1 MSTTTTAPDL
11 TSLHHPHFLAGELTF
26 RDSYGS
32 SYRFAFRPF
41 TGDEPEPQLPDDLPD
56 GLAADDYRFLSAEYQ
71 FAYTMWAQAR
81 FRRAVIPMLQA
92 AASLWQEYQRATKA
106 MAAAFAAFWE
116 TGDLQWRAQILR
128 LTDTHAQALAAAR
141 TWDEAAAG
149 LARVQHEHLLDV
161 GEERE
166 LDLRDVA
173 PGAGLDIA
181 RWDIDTADAYASSW
195 RDSWPAATAVRDE
208 IERQKRRLK
217 EVDELARIRDGE

>member
-1 MSTTTTAPDL
+1 MSTAATAPDL
-11 TSLHHPHFLAGELTF
+11 TPFHHPHFLGGELTF

-41 TGDEPEPQLPDDLPD
+41 TGDEPEPQMPDDLPD
-56 GLAADDYRFLSAEYQ
+56 QLAADDYRFLGAEYQ

-81 FRRAVIPMLQA
+81 FRRAVIPMLRA
-92 AASLWQEYQRATKA
+92 AAPAWQEYQRATNA

-128 LTDTHAQALAAAR
+128 LTDTHAQAQAAAR
-141 TWDEAAAG
+141 RWDEAAAG
-149 LARVQHEHLLDV
+149 LARAQHEHIGDV

-173 PGAGLDIA
+173 PDAGLDIA
-181 RWDIDTADAYASSW
+181 RWDIGTADAYTSSW
-195 RDSWPAATAVRDE
+195 RDNWPAAAAVRSE
-208 IERQKRRLK
+208 IERQKVRLK
-217 EVDELARIRDGE
+217 EVDELAPLRDGE